1 MTSIVPQRPGRGAPR
16 LAPLAGATAMAMVLS
31 ACVQTGAQAPIQY
44 ASPAQGQTLGWPS
57 PAPATPVSTA
67 WLGQSAGVTYA
78 GGVGSGVA
86 PFYDQR
92 LTAAPVYGPATSYLS
107 EVAYGGVQSLPVV
120 QQTTTVSSYVPA
132 PGYAAPVYA
141 EPAYAAPSYAVSG
154 YSGAASY
161 VQPSIPTSTVYAD
174 PSVSY
179 APQTTYAAAP
189 APVYDPAPGPNYNY
203 AYGATAGLGGVTLYD
218 GRLPAAPVYGP
229 SSNYVA
235 SASMAPI
242 YDPQDHVSTAQSY
255 APSQIYYPP
264 TPAPSYALAAPAPVY
279 SAPAPSYVA
288 SAPPI
293 HDPWPPQG
301 QGYAPT
307 INETPYAYAYAPAP
321 QTTTSYPSYAPSY
334 APLSAPS
341 YSGLGVAPNA
351 YVSTYARG
359 DVLFRVTDA
368 DLRVGGAQIAQSA
381 PSSPG
386 YAPAQPG
393 YAVETPYAFA
403 NVPAYPT
410 RLGESLGDYRG
421 GLSLGV
427 GPAPA
432 PLYDAPNYQPP
443 TSFTPSYEPP
453 SNLSRPYPRPYP
465 VSGAG
470 IYPSTPTP
478 TGVASARVLDY
489 GYAPQPAQFSAPV
502 FEPGT
507 PIYADQRNQ
516 RYVRE
521 IVRLPQSQPGL
532 WTDAASLRA
541 GAMVPASSGPA
552 YLVSSGDTLYGIA
565 RVHGV
570 SVQDL
575 ASANG
580 LTLNAVIH
588 PGQPLYIPRGGIGPM
603 VPVYETFAQGP
614 QALPAHGRIETG
626 STTRPVPASV
636 AAGLGPRAA
645 SPDFVWPL
653 RGPLKAKRD
662 AYGVTSVEVKG
673 APGAPV
679 RAAAAGE
686 AIHVENGPQGVMV
699 VLDHGGGWTSIHVG
713 LAEVGL
719 KVGQRVNPGDLLGV
733 LAARPD
739 AALVF
744 ELRRNNLPVDPTD
757 RMRG

>member
-1 MTSIVPQRPGRGAPR
+1 MTPIVPQRPGRGAPR
-16 LAPLAGATAMAMVLS
+16 LASLAGATAMAMVLS

-44 ASPAQGQTLGWPS
+44 AAPGQAYAMGWPT
-57 PAPATPVSTA
+57 PAPATPAITST
-67 WLGQSAGVTYA
+67 WLGQTAGAAPAGV
-78 GGVGSGVA
+78 VGTGVA

-92 LTAAPVYGPATSYLS
+92 LASAPVYGPATSYLS
-107 EVAYGGVQSLPVV
+107 DVAYGVQ
-120 QQTTTVSSYVPA
+120 A
-132 PGYAAPVYA
+132 
-141 EPAYAAPSYAVSG
+141 PAYAGPTYAGLG
-154 YSGAASY
+154 YSGVGGY
-161 VQPSIPTSTVYAD
+161 VQPSVPTSTVYAD
-174 PSVSY
+174 PTLTY
-179 APQTTYAAAP
+179 AAPPATYAAAP
-189 APVYDPAPGPNYNY
+189 APIHDPLPAPAPSYNY

-229 SSNYVA
+229 GSSYVA

-242 YDPQDHVSTAQSY
+242 YDPQDHVFTGQSY
-255 APSQIYYPP
+255 A
-264 TPAPSYALAAPAPVY
+264 AAPAPVY
-279 SAPAPSYVA
+279 AAPTPAPTYVA

-293 HDPWPPQG
+293 HDPWPVQG
-301 QGYAPT
+301 QSYGQSAPVF
-307 INETPYAYAYAPAP
+307 NATPYSYAYAPAP
-321 QTTTSYPSYAPSY
+321 QTSYPSYAPNY
-334 APLSAPS
+334 APISAPS
-341 YSGLGVAPNA
+341 YSNLGVAPNA
-351 YVSTYARG
+351 YVSTYSRG
-359 DVLFRVTDA
+359 DVLFRVTEA
-368 DLRVGGAQIAQSA
+368 DLRGGGRQIAVQAPSHQAQAPAPSYPTYTPAPPTTLGFGGAPVQ
-381 PSSPG
+381 
-386 YAPAQPG
+386 
-393 YAVETPYAFA
+393 FA
-403 NVPAYPT
+403 NVPANPAPI
-410 RLGESLGDYRG
+410 GQSLGSFQG
-421 GLSLGV
+421 SWGLGLDA
-427 GPAPA
+427 APA
-432 PLYDAPNYQPP
+432 PTTYEQPNYQPP
-443 TSFTPSYEPP
+443 TNYVQPYAPP

-470 IYPSTPTP
+470 IYPSTPMP

-489 GYAPQPAQFSAPV
+489 GPAPQPAWV

-516 RYVRE
+516 RYIRE

-541 GAMVPASSGPA
+541 GALVPASSGPA
-552 YLVSSGDTLYGIA
+552 YLVSSGDTLYRIA
-565 RVHGV
+565 RTHGV
-570 SVQDL
+570 SVESL
-575 ASANG
+575 AAANG

-614 QALPAHGRIETG
+614 QVLPAQGRIETG
-626 STTRPVPASV
+626 STRAVPASV
-636 AAGLGPRAA
+636 ASGLGPRAA

-653 RGPLKAKRD
+653 RGPLTARRD

-733 LAARPD
+733 LAARPE
-739 AALVF
+739 AGLVF